1 MTSLERDIERL
12 HRYHDGEMSRLG
24 RIGFERRLRRSPAL
38 RAELAALEQIAASI
52 EFAAAELAPQS
63 VPDFWP
69 AIRPALA
76 SVDTEVEVASQRR
89 VRATVVRPGERGF
102 PFGLPGLAV
111 GAAALAAVAV
121 FVLRSPGG
129 PPTGPGSAAV
139 APVLA
144 RTEGVVRYLDSGGA
158 PVLVIEDDESD
169 MTIVWMMDAV

>member
-1 MTSLERDIERL
+1 MTSLERDMERL
-12 HRYHDGEMSRLG
+12 HRYHDGELSRLG
-24 RIGFERRLRRSPAL
+24 RIAFERRLRRSPEL

-52 EFAAAELAPQS
+52 GSAAAELAPQA
-63 VPDFWP
+63 VPDFWR

-76 SVDTEVEVASQRR
+76 SVDAEIEAASPRG
-89 VRATVVRPGERGF
+89 VRATAVRPGERGL

-111 GAAALAAVAV
+111 AAAALAAVAV
-121 FVLRSPGG
+121 FVLRAPGG
-129 PPTGPGSAAV
+129 PPTGPGPAAV

-144 RTEGVVRYLDSGGA
+144 RSEGVVRYLDSGGA